1 MRKSYIFLISIVLLV
16 FMISSVSASD
26 NSTDN
31 FTFRDLTP
39 INPDVVIYGE
49 DSEPYPL
56 ENHDDIN
63 LTQKKLIYEDTNFNV
78 TVANRTIDGNA
89 TLLIQSNNNLN
100 GEIYLSFLNNE
111 SLNLTNGLL
120 TYQFNNLEK
129 GIYIFDFYFKN
140 NTCYY
145 AYNVSFSIPSF
156 TSDFISINNNLTIFY
171 KDGTKLMLRLVDDTG
186 KVIKKQK
193 VKIVANGVEYER
205 VTNDDGLASLN
216 LNLISG
222 NYNIMAYYRGTY
234 VHTGIIKNFT
244 VSILPTLTDKNV
256 VKIYKNDT
264 QYLVKAL
271 DKKGNPLTNIT
282 IKLNINGVFYNRITN
297 SSGLAK
303 LNINLSPGNYI
314 ITAEHEDGCKI
325 SNNITVLPSFISN
338 DLIKIYKNNSQF
350 IIKALDSEG
359 NAVENIHLKLNIN
372 GVFYN
377 RITNSSGLAK
387 LNINLNPG
395 NYIITIE
402 NLNDSC
408 IMSNKIIVTP
418 YLFTQDLVKYYK
430 NSSQFVAKLVDEQYK
445 PISGEKITFNVNGV
459 SYNRITDN
467 DGNSKLSINLLPG
480 EYNITTISN
489 HYTLFNKIT
498 VLPTLLDYNPQN
510 CIINCNKNETYDV
523 ILLDGQG
530 RLLSN
535 ENVIFEYFGKKVSLK
550 SDDKGV
556 VRFTANFY
564 NSFNQLTISY
574 NGYSITNNVLFNR

>member
-1 MRKSYIFLISIVLLV
+1 MKNYKIFLISIVLLV